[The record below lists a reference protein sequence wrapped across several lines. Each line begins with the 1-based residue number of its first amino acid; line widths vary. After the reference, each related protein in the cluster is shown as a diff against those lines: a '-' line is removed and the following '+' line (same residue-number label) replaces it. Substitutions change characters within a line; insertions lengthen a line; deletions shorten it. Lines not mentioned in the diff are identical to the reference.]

1 MLNKPS
7 LRELM
12 RNVDSKYALVIIAAK
27 RARDLVDQNPEL
39 LATSTVNPVSLALD
53 ELASGK
59 LTCTSEEKS
68 AH

>member
-59 LTCTSEEKS
+59 LTWTSEEKS